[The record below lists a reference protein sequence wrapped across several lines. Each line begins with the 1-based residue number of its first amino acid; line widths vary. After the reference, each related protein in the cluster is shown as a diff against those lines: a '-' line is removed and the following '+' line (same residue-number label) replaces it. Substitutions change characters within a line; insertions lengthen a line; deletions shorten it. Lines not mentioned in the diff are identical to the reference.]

1 LASTTG
7 NEEKFNEEI
16 YSDDDGG
23 GARAGINRH
32 NGERSNPGAGRGEL
46 SRTVAK
52 RDTDHQKGSLQRND
66 GRAWLWSRMGLGLR
80 SPRRQL
86 PMRPVLATNAI
97 KQYQS

>member
-1 LASTTG
+1 VLASATG

-23 GARAGINRH
+23 GTRAGIDRH

-52 RDTDHQKGSLQRND
+52 RDTNHQKGSLQRND

-80 SPRRQL
+80 SSRRQL
-86 PMRPVLATNAI
+86 PMRPLLVELWI
-97 KQYQS
+97 